1 MSASNQIFALTAG
14 GNVVDGEGNCAG
26 GVNVRREYV
35 RGECPPVVTEVMQL
49 TSHMTAAV
57 VIGVARHSTRARLP
71 PGACTCTPI
80 WHNFYLHNYTYVYL
94 QWAVADWQ

>member
-49 TSHMTAAV
+49 VT
-57 VIGVARHSTRARLP
+57 
-71 PGACTCTPI
+71 
-80 WHNFYLHNYTYVYL
+80 
-94 QWAVADWQ
+94 

>member
-26 GVNVRREYV
+26 GVNDRREYV

-49 TSHMTAAV
+49 VT
-57 VIGVARHSTRARLP
+57 
-71 PGACTCTPI
+71 
-80 WHNFYLHNYTYVYL
+80 
-94 QWAVADWQ
+94 